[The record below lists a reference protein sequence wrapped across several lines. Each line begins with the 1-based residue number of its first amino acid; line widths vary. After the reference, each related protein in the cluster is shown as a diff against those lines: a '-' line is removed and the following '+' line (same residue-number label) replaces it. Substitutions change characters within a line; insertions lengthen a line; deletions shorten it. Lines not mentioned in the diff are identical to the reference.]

1 MSGKYAKFRIL
12 GMSGLTLFTRVSG
25 VSTAFTRGV
34 VGPGLLSQRVLRT
47 LEGGAPRG
55 TLLRA

>member
-1 MSGKYAKFRIL
+1 MGWKYAKFRIL
-12 GMSGLTLFTRVSG
+12 GMSGLTLFTRVSD
-25 VSTAFTRGV
+25 VTTAWTRGAL
-34 VGPGLLSQRVLRT
+34 GPGLLSQRVLRT